1 MSSVTIGNWEMDKDK
16 FHKLKP
22 RILKYLSENGY
33 SDKVERAGKNPDIKV
48 KKGYVVLDPTKKGKI
63 KAELGVKFLD
73 MLVEMGE
80 IEEDFGRD

>member
-22 RILKYLSENGY
+22 RIQNGY
-33 SDKVERAGKNPDIKV
+33 SDEVERAGKNPDIKV